1 MSSGAISRLRHRSW
15 HIVAVLATVTICQF
29 GLALFSIEVLSAVRA
44 YVLGESLY
52 SKAQKG
58 AQIALL
64 NYFQSHREED
74 YQQVLAELAGPLGD
88 RMAREELEKP
98 SPDMAR
104 VRSGF
109 LQGGNSPSDID
120 GLVWLYRWFGR
131 SSWMAGAIAQ
141 WSAGDRAIAELLD
154 LAKRAHVAVR
164 QGASAEAMGELRD
177 RSVQINAR
185 LTALELEF
193 SRELADAS
201 RAVRRS
207 LLGLNLCS
215 AALLGAAGVAMV
227 RLRLRERAR
236 AELEISRRHEFLQQL
251 LDSAAEGLF
260 GVDLQGRCTFINRSA
275 LQLLGVQATG
285 DVVGRDMH
293 ALLHPGGTCAGES
306 CPLRRSLALQR
317 ATHAPEETF
326 RTAGGGSVRVEFWSH
341 PFYQGGT
348 LSGVVVTFFDIGEQ
362 VRIRD
367 ALRKTEARMARLVD
381 TVADAVIAL
390 DANRRIVLFNRAA
403 ETIFRAPA
411 SELIGRG
418 IGELLDEATVL
429 ADVAA
434 PGGKV
439 HEVQGRRFDGEVF
452 PAEVS
457 VASFESEQGA
467 MTTIILRDMSQREA
481 VRREREA
488 RQAIEASSRAKM
500 TFLSR
505 MSHELRTP
513 LNAVLGFAR
522 LMSLD
527 RQSPLDVRNAERVAR
542 IESAGRHLLA
552 LVNDVLDLSRVEAG
566 EMSLSLE
573 SVDVLSVSD
582 EAMSVVASA
591 AREGGVTLHMAADAV
606 DDAATAGAD
615 GPVRVLADQVRLRQV
630 LINLLSNAVKYTPRG
645 GRVELIVRP
654 AGPVC
659 KLVIADTGIGMT
671 EEQVA
676 HLFEPFNRLGA
687 ERSAIEGTGIG
698 LVLTRHLVELMQG
711 VLNIASTHGRGTVAT
726 VTLLQRQ
733 EADARI
739 EAPRAEGVVDDRC
752 LPGLDVL
759 YVEDNE
765 VNVELVRQVV
775 TLRSGIRLRIAH
787 DGATALRMARL
798 SPPELM
804 LVDMHL
810 GDMTGIELAARL
822 RQEVPAASM
831 HMVALSADAL
841 PEQIRAALDE
851 GFEEYLTKPIDFDKL
866 LRVLD
871 ACSRAAF
878 YSRSALSRLQS
889 ARPY

>member
-1 MSSGAISRLRHRSW
+1 M
-15 HIVAVLATVTICQF
+15 
-29 GLALFSIEVLSAVRA
+29 
-44 YVLGESLY
+44 
-52 SKAQKG
+52 
-58 AQIALL
+58 
-64 NYFQSHREED
+64 
-74 YQQVLAELAGPLGD
+74 
-88 RMAREELEKP
+88 
-98 SPDMAR
+98 
-104 VRSGF
+104 
-109 LQGGNSPSDID
+109 
-120 GLVWLYRWFGR
+120 
-131 SSWMAGAIAQ
+131 
-141 WSAGDRAIAELLD
+141 
-154 LAKRAHVAVR
+154 
-164 QGASAEAMGELRD
+164 
-177 RSVQINAR
+177 
-185 LTALELEF
+185 
-193 SRELADAS
+193 
-201 RAVRRS
+201 
-207 LLGLNLCS
+207 
-215 AALLGAAGVAMV
+215 
-227 RLRLRERAR
+227 
-236 AELEISRRHEFLQQL
+236 
-251 LDSAAEGLF
+251 
-260 GVDLQGRCTFINRSA
+260 
-275 LQLLGVQATG
+275 
-285 DVVGRDMH
+285 
-293 ALLHPGGTCAGES
+293 
-306 CPLRRSLALQR
+306 
-317 ATHAPEETF
+317 
-326 RTAGGGSVRVEFWSH
+326 
-341 PFYQGGT
+341 
-348 LSGVVVTFFDIGEQ
+348 
-362 VRIRD
+362 
-367 ALRKTEARMARLVD
+367 
-381 TVADAVIAL
+381 
-390 DANRRIVLFNRAA
+390 
-403 ETIFRAPA
+403 
-411 SELIGRG
+411 
-418 IGELLDEATVL
+418 
-429 ADVAA
+429 
-434 PGGKV
+434 V
-439 HEVQGRRFDGEVF
+439 HEVQGRRLDGEAF

-457 VASFESEQGA
+457 VSTFESEQGA

-488 RQAIEASSRAKM
+488 RQALEASSRAKM

-566 EMSLSLE
+566 EMALSLE
-573 SVDVLSVSD
+573 SVDVLAVSD

-591 AREGGVTLHMAADAV
+591 AREGGVTLHMSADAV
-606 DDAATAGAD
+606 DDAATAGCD

-687 ERSAIEGTGIG
+687 ERSTIEGTGIG
-698 LVLTRHLVELMQG
+698 LVLTRHLVELMKG
-711 VLNIASTHGRGTVAT
+711 VLTIASTHGRGTVAT

-733 EADARI
+733 EADARA
-739 EAPRAEGVVDDRC
+739 EAPRAEGLVDDRC
-752 LPGLDVL
+752 MPGLDVL

-787 DGATALRMARL
+787 DGATALRMARI

-878 YSRSALSRLQS
+878 YSRTALSRLQS